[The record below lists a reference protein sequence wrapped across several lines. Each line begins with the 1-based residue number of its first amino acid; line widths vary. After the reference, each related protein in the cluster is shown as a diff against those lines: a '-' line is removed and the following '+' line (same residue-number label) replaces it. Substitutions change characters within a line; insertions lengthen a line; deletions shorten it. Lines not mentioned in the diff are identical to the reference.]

1 MLKNLKQ
8 FYSKRASIFTITIVI
23 IFLFLFV
30 SPICNSAVAL
40 RSTYIYDSANILD
53 PYYKSVIE
61 RYLSEVDEATSA
73 EIVIYTIPSF
83 IGHGITKDGHEINDR
98 DTLANNL
105 FNKVPLDGII
115 GIGKQ
120 GKDNGVLLL
129 YSLKSDSGGGSM
141 RIEVGRGLE
150 GNITDGTAG
159 EILDSYLVPARE
171 IYQTTGNKTALEVAL
186 LNTVIALGQLTGY
199 SSNNSTY
206 QQDKPLNRGNEDSS
220 WVIIP
225 LLVFAV
231 IFALTFLRRRRRWG
245 GWYGGPIGWGT
256 GWSGGSSSSGGFG
269 SSGGG
274 GGGGGSSAGG
284 GAGR

>member
-1 MLKNLKQ
+1 
-8 FYSKRASIFTITIVI
+8 
-23 IFLFLFV
+23 
-30 SPICNSAVAL
+30 
-40 RSTYIYDSANILD
+40 
-53 PYYKSVIE
+53 VIE

-98 DTLANNL
+98 DTLANYL
-105 FNKVPLDGII
+105 FNKVPLDGIM

-199 SSNNSTY
+199 SSSNSTY
-206 QQDKPLNRGNEDSS
+206 QLDKPLNRGNEDST
-220 WVIIP
+220 WIIIP

>member
-1 MLKNLKQ
+1 
-8 FYSKRASIFTITIVI
+8 
-23 IFLFLFV
+23 
-30 SPICNSAVAL
+30 
-40 RSTYIYDSANILD
+40 
-53 PYYKSVIE
+53 VIE

-206 QQDKPLNRGNEDSS
+206 QLDKPLNRGNEDSS